1 MDQKDMNYREEDVIV
16 DEILSRR
23 DKKDEGFQVEILPGE
38 TNDTSDVVIND
49 SIPADV
55 QEELPPAK
63 VKKGKKQKKEEAEE
77 IANEGPGCAR
87 RLLRYA
93 VILLISVALSS
104 VILFFLLDSLAINKD
119 DKNVDVEIPAG
130 ANTEQIAEIL
140 EKEGLIQSSLYFRVY
155 SRFTGADG
163 KWQVGS
169 FSLSTAMDYSSMI
182 EALQTMVP
190 RETVTVTIPEGK
202 TVDEI
207 AKILEKHGVCDPIEF
222 YDAVMYGKFDYDFVN
237 AIPTESDGEEYAG
250 RKYRLEG
257 YLFPDT
263 YNFYLDSSGETVVQ
277 RMLDNFD
284 QKLTDDLRKQI
295 KKRGWTIDEAVIVA
309 SLVEGEAAT
318 KDEMEKVSKVLQNR
332 MAPNSGFPK
341 LELCSTRD
349 YAKSLLPSA
358 GTMSAT
364 SIAYDTYE
372 REGLPVGA
380 INNPGLQ
387 AITAALYPSTDP
399 SVKNCYF
406 FATDYDTETTYFSNS
421 FREHENVCRKY
432 GIGMYG

>member
-1 MDQKDMNYREEDVIV
+1 MDEKNLNRREEDIIV
-16 DEILSRR
+16 DEILARR
-23 DKKDEGFQVEILPGE
+23 DKAAEDFHVEIPAEEMEPLPEITIE
-38 TNDTSDVVIND
+38 TPETVIE
-49 SIPADV
+49 
-55 QEELPPAK
+55 EELP
-63 VKKGKKQKKEEAEE
+63 KKNKKSKKEKKQVEEDEPT
-77 IANEGPGCAR
+77 NEGPGCAR

-93 VILLISVALSS
+93 IILLISVALSV

-119 DKNVDVEIPAG
+119 DQSVDVEIPAG
-130 ANTEQIAEIL
+130 ANTAQVAEIL
-140 EKEGLIQSSLYFRVY
+140 EKEELIQSALYFRVY

-169 FSLSTAMDYSSMI
+169 FSLSTSMDYSTMI
-182 EALQTMVP
+182 ETLQTMVP

-202 TVDEI
+202 TVEEI
-207 AKILEKHGVCDPIEF
+207 AEILEKNGVCDPIDF
-222 YDAVMYGKFDYDFVN
+222 FDAVVYGEFDYDFVN
-237 AIPTESDGEEYAG
+237 AIPTAKDGEEYAG
-250 RKYRLEG
+250 RVYRLEG

-263 YNFYLDSSGETVVQ
+263 YNFYLDSSGETVVD
-277 RMLDNFD
+277 RMLANFNE
-284 QKLTDDLRKQI
+284 KLTDDMRKQI
-295 KKRGWTIDEAVIVA
+295 KKRGWTIDEAIIVA

-349 YAKSLLPSA
+349 YAKSILPSA
-358 GTMSAT
+358 GTISAT

-387 AITAALYPSTDP
+387 AIVSALNPSTDP

-406 FATDYDTETTYFSNS
+406 FATDYDTQKTYFSNS